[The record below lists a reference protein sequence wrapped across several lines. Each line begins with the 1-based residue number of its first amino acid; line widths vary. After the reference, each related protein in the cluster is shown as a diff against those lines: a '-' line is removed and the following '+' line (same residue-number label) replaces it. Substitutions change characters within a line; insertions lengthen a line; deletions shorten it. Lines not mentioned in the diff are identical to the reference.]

1 MFNGRLK
8 QQLAE
13 MQDELSSTRQIKDSL
28 YSEMLVLEF
37 DPEGRVRFANDNL
50 LEALRYRRRR

>member
-37 DPEGRVRFANDNL
+37 DPEA
-50 LEALRYRRRR
+50 AIPIIRRC